1 MKDPNLIENIFDFG
15 RSIFLENAFLSVWFA
30 SIRQYK
36 YSWYNVV
43 LWNFERKDLFSFAVS
58 QNEINLTNRL
68 RTNANLR
75 YFRIF

>member
-1 MKDPNLIENIFDFG
+1 MKDPKLIENIFDFG

-30 SIRQYK
+30 SIHQYK

-58 QNEINLTNRL
+58 QNQINLTNRL

>member
-30 SIRQYK
+30 SIHQYK

-58 QNEINLTNRL
+58 QNQINLTNRL

>member
-15 RSIFLENAFLSVWFA
+15 RSILLENAFLSVWFA
-30 SIRQYK
+30 SIHQYK

-58 QNEINLTNRL
+58 QNQINLTNRL

-75 YFRIF
+75 YFGIF